1 MSKPIN
7 IEEFIKRSKSSHGD
21 KYDYSKVIYKSQY
34 EPVII
39 TKIIKI

>member
-7 IEEFIKRSKSSHGD
+7 IEEFIKRSKSSQGD

-34 EPVII
+34 EPVIY
-39 TKIIKI
+39 